1 MMYMGKA
8 ASLIV
13 KEQLAACKLIAVVR
27 ADSEASGID
36 MIQRLKNKGI
46 RAIEVTYTT
55 PNAEQIIASF
65 RQEQELI
72 VGAGTVTT
80 IEQAQSAIQAGS
92 QFMVSPGYLP
102 VIGEH
107 VSFHDTLYVPGVL
120 TPSEIMQAK
129 ADGYR
134 LLKLFPSGSFGLSY
148 MKNLRGPFPEV
159 EFIPTGGIH
168 PVDVPKWLE
177 AGAIAVGVGSQ
188 LESSTEEEL
197 KAVLSSS

>member
-1 MMYMGKA
+1 MGKS

-27 ADSEASGID
+27 ADSEAEG
-36 MIQRLKNKGI
+36 MEKIQRLKKKGV

-55 PNAEQIIASF
+55 PNAEQIIASC
-65 RQEQELI
+65 RQERELI
-72 VGAGTVTT
+72 VGAGTITT
-80 IEQAQSAIQAGS
+80 LEQAQSAIEAGS
-92 QFMVSPGYLP
+92 QFIVSPGYLP

-107 VSFHDTLYVPGVL
+107 ISFHDTLYVPGVL
-120 TPSEIMQAK
+120 TPSEIMEAK
-129 ADGYR
+129 ANGYR

-148 MKNLRGPFPEV
+148 MKNLRGPFPEI
-159 EFIPTGGIH
+159 ELIPTGGIH

-197 KAVLSSS
+197 QAVLSSPS